1 MGVASGDVCNA
12 WLAKHTQRL
21 WRFCVNM
28 FFCTATF
35 RIFCAL
41 NYLGK
46 SVEDSSPITYK
57 DLMML
62 SHQFSPCPSVPL
74 PNQGRR
80 VWFKSGLPESESGH
94 SPGWFNQLLIESKK
108 ESIKR
113 LKPRHHDESVSH
125 KFKLECIRDST
136 ASSLLDKIL
145 HYRFIIFSCF
155 CFGPQD

>member
-1 MGVASGDVCNA
+1 M
-12 WLAKHTQRL
+12 
-21 WRFCVNM
+21 
-28 FFCTATF
+28 
-35 RIFCAL
+35 
-41 NYLGK
+41 
-46 SVEDSSPITYK
+46 EDSSPITYK